1 MCVCACLPVCACMRV
16 CVCVCAYV
24 CFVCV
29 LCACACVCARA
40 CVCVYVRVFVC
51 VCVCVCVRVRVCVCA
66 CVQALQV
73 CMPALVQVQACLCI
87 CSLWCSRYLGWYIT
101 GAHDP
106 LWWSSHS
113 MWCLQHPKGNMFVS
127 YGRPRTNLSRV
138 RSVGMSCIEANR
150 IFQFWHAPYL
160 KIFIAL
166 YSAISKRR
174 SLDISII
181 NVV

>member
-1 MCVCACLPVCACMRV
+1 VRACL
-16 CVCVCAYV
+16 
-24 CFVCV
+24 
-29 LCACACVCARA
+29 CARA
-40 CVCVYVRVFVC
+40 CVCVFVCVRMCVLCVFCVRVRACVLVHACVCMCVCLC

-150 IFQFWHAPYL
+150 IFQFWHALYL
-160 KIFIAL
+160 KIIIAL
-166 YSAISKRR
+166 
-174 SLDISII
+174 
-181 NVV
+181 